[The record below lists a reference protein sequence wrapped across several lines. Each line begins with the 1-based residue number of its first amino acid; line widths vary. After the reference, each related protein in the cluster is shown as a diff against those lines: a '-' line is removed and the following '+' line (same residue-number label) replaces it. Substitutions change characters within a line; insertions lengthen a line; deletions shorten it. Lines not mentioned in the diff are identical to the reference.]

1 MKVRFYC
8 EICSACNLQCKYC
21 FEKDYAKKFIN
32 AKELLD
38 FLNAVGDMVEDI
50 VITGGEPTLHP
61 DFIEIVQE
69 VAKKF
74 PATITTNGTTN
85 SAEQLAGLLEK
96 YPALRAQIS
105 LDAANSKIVDYYC
118 GDGVFDAAATTIDR
132 LSPYRR
138 QVSVAATL
146 LNQPKE
152 EIIKLAQYSKECGI
166 GLYFPSLLPYGAVN
180 SNWDALMPS
189 SAEYISVEEGLLEL
203 IAESTDDIVSSNKI
217 DSILA
222 RFNAF
227 SAVEAEGSDI
237 VLKIDSSGHLLTC
250 PATDYSYMCSR
261 LGNIGEITSIQ
272 QMQSALKNYTPCVS
286 ADVIGRECAQCP
298 VEAYCKR
305 VFCGNCI
312 HMKSDRIES
321 IQFLCQTYKHHYS
334 KLIAA
339 SRELQGGQDEA
350 SYAPAA
356 DC

>member
-21 FEKDYAKKFIN
+21 FEKDYVKKFIN

-38 FLNAVGDMVEDI
+38 FLNVVGDMVEDV

-69 VAKKF
+69 IAKKF
-74 PATITTNGTTN
+74 PATVTTNGTTKT
-85 SAEQLAGLLEK
+85 AEQLAGLLEK
-96 YPALRAQIS
+96 YSALRVQIS

-118 GDGVFDAAATTIDR
+118 GDGVFNAVVATIDR
-132 LSPYRR
+132 LSPYSR
-138 QVSVAATL
+138 QVSVAATP

-152 EIIKLAQYSKECGI
+152 EIIKLAQYSKERGI

-217 DSILA
+217 DSILG

-272 QMQSALKNYTPCVS
+272 QMQSALKNYTSCVS

-298 VEAYCKR
+298 VEAYCRR

-321 IQFLCQTYKHHYS
+321 IQFLCQTYKHHYLE
-334 KLIAA
+334 LIAA

-350 SYAPAA
+350 SYSPAT